1 MLLPHFH
8 YRAVAQQ
15 QPLSDTLNSRSMRWA
30 EDFLLIT
37 DDDVRAAAAAAQFG
51 TFGGLVYDPQTP
63 PETLQL
69 MSDFFHWLWLVDDLV
84 IDKTDS
90 GPEIT
95 TPLID
100 HFVSV
105 VRGETVATSASER
118 AYSDLT
124 RRLVADHG
132 AQSGRRFAAAAIR
145 FLDALIPQSVMRA
158 SDTVPTL
165 HEYEILRRGI
175 SGVPMAVAFI
185 EPSLGLH
192 MSDEE
197 WQRDDVRQLAEQAND
212 IISWVNDIFSL
223 PMELAQEPVFWNY
236 PLVLQAHGMAMS
248 EAITATAQRAQQA
261 YEDFWLLAEKLIQER
276 SPACRAF
283 IYGLD
288 RWMSG
293 SYEWHIVTPRY
304 WRAWETFAVAT

>member
-1 MLLPHFH
+1 MLLPQFH
-8 YRAVAQQ
+8 YRTAAQQ
-15 QPLSDTLNSRSMRWA
+15 QPRSDALNSGSLLWA
-30 EDFLLIT
+30 EEFQLIT
-37 DDDVRAAAAAAQFG
+37 DDDIRRAAAAAQFG
-51 TFGGLVYDPQTP
+51 TFGGLTHDPQTP
-63 PETLQL
+63 LETLRL
-69 MSDFFHWLWLVDDLV
+69 ISDFFHWLWLVDDLV
-84 IDKTDS
+84 VDKTAS
-90 GPEIT
+90 GPEII

-105 VRGETVATSASER
+105 VRGETVATSAPER
-118 AYSDLT
+118 AYVDLA

-132 AQSGRRFAAAAIR
+132 AQSGRRFAAAGVR
-145 FLDALIPQSVMRA
+145 FLEALIPQSVMRA

-185 EPSLGLH
+185 EPSIGIH
-192 MSDEE
+192 MSDAE
-197 WQRDDVRQLAEQAND
+197 WQREDVQRLAEQAND

-236 PLVLQAHGMAMS
+236 PLILQAQGMTLP
-248 EAITATAQRAQQA
+248 EAITETGKRTQQA
-261 YEDFWLLAEKLIQER
+261 YDDFWLLAERLMQER

-283 IYGLD
+283 IHGLD

-304 WRAWETFAVAT
+304 WRAWETFIITA